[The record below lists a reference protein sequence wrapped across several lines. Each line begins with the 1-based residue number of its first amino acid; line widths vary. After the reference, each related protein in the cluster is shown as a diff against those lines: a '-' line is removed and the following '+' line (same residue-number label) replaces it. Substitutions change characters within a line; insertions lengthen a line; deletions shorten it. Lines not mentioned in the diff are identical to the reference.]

1 MARPFLKI
9 GVIIAFPQ
17 ADGVLPTDMKD
28 SKMIESGR
36 ACALEMF
43 LTKVEENSQVHKCCC
58 FFVFLIAL
66 RTAVG
71 VNITLHKASSISG
84 GVQVG

>member
-1 MARPFLKI
+1 MKI

-28 SKMIESGR
+28 SKMIESGG
-36 ACALEMF
+36 ASALEMF
-43 LTKVEENSQVHKCCC
+43 LTKVEGKPSGPQVLL
-58 FFVFLIAL
+58 FFVFLIVL
-66 RTAVG
+66 RTAAD

>member
-9 GVIIAFPQ
+9 GVLIAFLP

-36 ACALEMF
+36 ASALEMF
-43 LTKVEENSQVHKCCC
+43 LTKVEGKPSGPQALL
-58 FFVFLIAL
+58 FL
-66 RTAVG
+66 
-71 VNITLHKASSISG
+71 SF
-84 GVQVG
+84 

>member
-1 MARPFLKI
+1 
-9 GVIIAFPQ
+9 
-17 ADGVLPTDMKD
+17 
-28 SKMIESGR
+28 MIESGR
-36 ACALEMF
+36 ASALEMF
-43 LTKVEENSQVHKCCC
+43 LTKVEVKPSGPQVLL
-58 FFVFLIAL
+58 FFVLLIAL